1 MKHKIHRQL
10 VPHALTTL
18 GISATI
24 TAMHLLWVGEYLV
37 AMFFVLVAML
47 FDVLDGPI
55 ARRLG
60 VVSRF
65 GAYFDSVADTL
76 LYLFT
81 PVMLFFMLGYSSML
95 MWLACTT
102 FVVFGI
108 VRLVRYTQ
116 EGILD
121 VHGKWYFVGMPV
133 VWSVPLMLCTAFA
146 YLWNIYILEL
156 LLSAILVTGAFLK
169 VSTIRFERPRSPRT
183 LIALLVLV
191 KVLIALAYLY
201 GNFTSI

>member
-24 TAMHLLWVGEYLV
+24 TAMHLLWVGEYSV
-37 AMFFVLVAML
+37 ALFFVLVAML

-146 YLWNIYILEL
+146 YLWNIYIPEL
-156 LLSAILVTGAFLK
+156 LLSAILVTGAFLM